1 MAMTVM
7 HNNAAQMTLGELQKN
22 SNSLS
27 KKLQQVASG
36 MKINGAGDGA
46 AEYAISERM
55 QVSLRALDQLDH
67 AVDYALDE
75 ATTMGAY
82 QARLGFTRSNL
93 VTASENTQASE
104 SVIRDADMARA
115 MTGLTKSNV
124 LAQSAQAMLA
134 QANQSSSSVLSLLQG

>member
-55 QVSLRALDQLDH
+55 QVSLRAL
-67 AVDYALDE
+67 
-75 ATTMGAY
+75 
-82 QARLGFTRSNL
+82 
-93 VTASENTQASE
+93 
-104 SVIRDADMARA
+104 
-115 MTGLTKSNV
+115 
-124 LAQSAQAMLA
+124 
-134 QANQSSSSVLSLLQG
+134 